1 MPHAVFASAVVTVLL
16 SALGSVLGSAVLL
29 EERRV
34 YSSPQKYDY
43 VGGIDVYC
51 WEPVRDDV
59 PSYLE
64 LFRTASLEFSVV
76 PEDLRLFT
84 GEDEQT
90 VQRKYLHSGIDFASV
105 ISRVHSKFSV
115 NSRHGRCVG
124 VLSREPYQFTF
135 VHEVN
140 RRSILQFCVGV
151 VAFFAAPVIS
161 RSAAVFYTCGT
172 GVGVLAF
179 LLIAVFLASRLL
191 PRRAAGYALVLFGW
205 TMVVSWLDFLWSN
218 LQDVVNNY
226 RHFVLCYVVGSAALS
241 FAVCYR
247 FGPPSNP
254 RTLNL
259 IQWSLQLAALACV
272 YFSSDRSDAMAAVV
286 VLMLSTY
293 VLLSL
298 RSRGRDS
305 ASSCSDGST
314 PTITEQCATPTG
326 SPRASSCTHFSDD
339 GVWTIVTKIQAP
351 RAKKIAMC
359 VRADDGV
366 RSPRQ
371 WVTVSERQDM
381 LEGSEDK
388 LDCFREGPIID
399 ELDDSE

>member
-16 SALGSVLGSAVLL
+16 SALGSVLGYAVLL

-51 WEPVRDDV
+51 WEP
-59 PSYLE
+59 
-64 LFRTASLEFSVV
+64 
-76 PEDLRLFT
+76 DLRLFT

-124 VLSREPYQFTF
+124 VLSREPYEFTF
-135 VHEVN
+135 VREVN
-140 RRSILQFCVGV
+140 RRGILQFCVGV

-314 PTITEQCATPTG
+314 PTITEQCATPIG
-326 SPRASSCTHFSDD
+326 SPRADD